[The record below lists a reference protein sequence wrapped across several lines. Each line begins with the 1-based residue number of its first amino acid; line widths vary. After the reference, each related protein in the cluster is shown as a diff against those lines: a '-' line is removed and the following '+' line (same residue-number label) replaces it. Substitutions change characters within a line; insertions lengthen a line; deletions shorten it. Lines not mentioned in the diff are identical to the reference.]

1 MKEEQFIRPT
11 TSRNPIIK
19 AALPQISWND
29 ITEPGA
35 YVEVASGNLYRIPYE
50 ALMKGAS
57 PVIMMES
64 LGSSKYVKLSENPF
78 VALYTARGLCMD
90 QNIKPNF

>member
-1 MKEEQFIRPT
+1 MKEEEQFIRPT
-11 TSRNPIIK
+11 TRKPIITT
-19 AALPQISWND
+19 ALPQISWSD
-29 ITEPGA
+29 IKEPGA

-64 LGSSKYVKLSENPF
+64 LGFSKYVKLSDNPF
-78 VALYTARGLCMD
+78 VALYTARVLCID
-90 QNIKPNF
+90 QNIEPNF